1 MRAEGDYEEAWSP
14 AARLCLGRP
23 TGPKLKSER
32 SIYISVKEA
41 LGEP

>member
-1 MRAEGDYEEAWSP
+1 MKRPGP
-14 AARLCLGRP
+14 QQQGRP

-32 SIYISVKEA
+32 RIYISVKEA